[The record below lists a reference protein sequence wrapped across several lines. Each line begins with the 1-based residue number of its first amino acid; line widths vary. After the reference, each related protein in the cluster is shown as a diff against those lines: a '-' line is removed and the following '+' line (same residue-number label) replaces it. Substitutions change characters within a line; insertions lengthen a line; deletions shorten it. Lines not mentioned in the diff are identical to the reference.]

1 MQDVLDVLIEARSLI
16 ADKAH
21 WGQGHYV
28 VEGTHGARRCTY
40 GAMRQATRDFHPCSE
55 HSHVAFKVLTTV
67 ANYYFGVNPIS
78 VNDHLILSVMQKEP
92 VISYLN
98 EDAHADTLFMFD
110 KAIAGV
116 REVMADLDTSL
127 KEVELALL

>member
-16 ADKAH
+16 ADKKD

-28 VEGTHGARRCTY
+28 VEGKRGTRRCAL
-40 GAMRQATRDFHPCSE
+40 GAVKRATRDQHPCSAFRTDAYRVLRT
-55 HSHVAFKVLTTV
+55 VAF
-67 ANYYFGVNPIS
+67 YYFGVEPTS
-78 VNDHLILSVMQKEP
+78 VNDHLPGVGDAKIV
-92 VISYLN
+92 SYLN
-98 EDAHADTLFMFD
+98 KDAHADTLFMFD

-116 REVMADLDTSL
+116 REVMADLDTST